1 MRIVAF
7 NHLGSGHL
15 LWADR
20 GKPLGHVTLC
30 GLRWPGNLG
39 EIDIREPFAVGVQ
52 TPDGHLHLCGRC
64 ENALVGKN
72 K

>member
-15 LWADR
+15 LWS
-20 GKPLGHVTLC
+20 KPGAGWRTLC
-30 GLRWPGNLG
+30 GLRWPGTRG
-39 EIDIREPFAVGVQ
+39 KIEIREPYAVGVQ

-64 ENALVGKN
+64 ENALEGKN